1 MKMTLW
7 FSNLLFW
14 SAQVVVLVTAAGLL
28 SRLFQIRQPRALL
41 NYWRGLL
48 LICFVLPLLQP
59 WHRLP
64 SSADVLVVPVVSD
77 VAFSP
82 SPTPAAT
89 TWHFPSMEVIAQ
101 LIGITIVGGIALRF
115 AILALGLWRLRRFRQ
130 ASSPILS
137 ADSAAILDQM
147 RAHVGASAEFR
158 LSASVDSPVT
168 FGLARPVIL
177 LPEQFLTT
185 DARFQSAIACH
196 ELLHVRRRDWAHHLA
211 EEIVRAVFWFHPA
224 IAWLISRVRLAREQ
238 MVDLE
243 VVRLTNARKAYL
255 EALLE
260 FTAGRT
266 RIAAIPAPPF
276 LAERQLVE
284 RITLMLKEVRMSRT
298 RLIVSLTASS
308 LCIGLAAIF
317 AIWSFPLKAAARPA
331 KTVTFGV
338 AQENSSG
345 AAPVLQKIQVKHY
358 DFGKGGLSDAVVNEE
373 EARLNQLSG
382 RLRPEASYEQTKA
395 DEMKKALQEFWN
407 ERGITVEVQSALKPS
422 ARSSP
427 YAVLEFDVYRQA
439 VLPGRLGGG
448 VNGGVNAGV
457 TGGVA
462 NGVSRGVAGGVSGI
476 GAGAGVIDG
485 VPGGVSG
492 GVNDGVNGGVSG
504 ERRTQA
510 SSDMPNVDYST
521 IWIDTVKRGP
531 MVRQVRGLG
540 KLVRPEGST
549 NLVAQVTLPTV
560 MTADV
565 KPGENAAIATRKGP
579 LANGHVSSISPSTS
593 GDTRT
598 VDIALGTA
606 PEGASA
612 GLEVDGTIDIEKID
626 GVLQVGR
633 PVHGAQNTG
642 IPLFKIVNN
651 SAEAVRI
658 YVKLGRASVNTV
670 EVLAGLKEG
679 DRVILSDMSQ
689 FENADRI
696 HLTDEKHVL
705 KH

>member
-1 MKMTLW
+1 MNMPLW

-14 SAQVVVLVTAAGLL
+14 SAQVAVLVTAAGLL
-28 SRLFQIRQPRALL
+28 PRLFQIRQPRALL

-64 SSADVLVVPVVSD
+64 SSADVLVVPGVSD

-89 TWHFPSMEVIAQ
+89 TWHFPSMEGIAQ

-137 ADSAAILDQM
+137 TDLAAILDQM

-158 LSASVDSPVT
+158 LSANVDSPVT

-177 LPEQFLTT
+177 LPEQFLTM
-185 DARFQSAIACH
+185 DARFQLAIACH

-224 IAWLISRVRLAREQ
+224 IAWLISRVRLVREQ

-260 FTAGRT
+260 FTVGRT

-308 LCIGLAAIF
+308 LCIGLAAVF
-317 AIWSFPLKAAARPA
+317 AIWSFPLKAAALTA
-331 KTVTFGV
+331 KAVTFGV
-338 AQENSSG
+338 AQEDSSG

-358 DFGKGGLSDAVVNEE
+358 DFGKGGLSDAIVNEE

-382 RLRPEASYEQTKA
+382 RLRPQASYEQTKA

-407 ERGITVEVQSALKPS
+407 ERGITVEVQSALKSS

-427 YAVLEFDVYRQA
+427 YAVLEFDVYKLA

-448 VNGGVNAGV
+448 VNGGVSAGV

-462 NGVSRGVAGGVSGI
+462 NGVSRGVGGGVSSM
-476 GAGAGVIDG
+476 GAGAGVVDG
-485 VPGGVSG
+485 VQGGVSG
-492 GVNDGVNGGVSG
+492 GVSDGVNGGVSS

-510 SSDMPNVDYST
+510 SSDIPNVDYST
-521 IWIDTVKRGP
+521 IWTDTVKRGP

-540 KLVRPEGST
+540 KLVRPEGSA

-598 VDIALGTA
+598 VDIALDA
-606 PEGASA
+606 VPEGASS
-612 GLEVDGTIDIEKID
+612 GLEVDGTIDIEEID
-626 GVLQVGR
+626 SVLQVGR

-642 IPLFKIVNN
+642 IPIFKIMNN
-651 SAEAVRI
+651 GAEAVRI
-658 YVKLGRASVNTV
+658 YVKLGRASVSTV